1 MKYVGEARAKYNPK
15 APLIGVASLPVVA
28 GGKQLF
34 KMSQEA
40 TREPTEKWPTYKYKE
55 AGLGI
60 VVELSRNGECRITGP
75 RKPDDVKDDII
86 DCPGIFGR
94 VKINDVIV
102 SIDSVPVAGLKLDEI
117 EKAMVRNSQ
126 RSGPTQPLLS
136 PTMYLK
142 VENVCSE
149 EQWILR

>member
-15 APLIGVASLPVVA
+15 APLIGVASVDVVA

-60 VVELSRNGECRITGP
+60 VVELSQNGECRITGP
-75 RKPDDVKDDII
+75 RKSNDVKDDII

-117 EKAMVRNSQ
+117 EKAMGRNSQ
-126 RSGPTQPLLS
+126 RSSPTQPLLS

-149 EQWILR
+149 EQ